1 MPELYLLHLG
11 ARHGAADVDYEDD
24 VLRDGG
30 QPGGC
35 EEVDEVSVVQLED
48 KQGRAEGWAHT
59 PPTVPPTPPSAHLH
73 VPRGVRPRH
82 VVLQHKTTQ
91 CCPVLGGGREGNMGA
106 VRAFLHPDG
115 RRQPPCVVG
124 GGGIRVLSTGW
135 KGPLSAQPY
144 LRAEAERG
152 AQQCRRVR

>member
-35 EEVDEVSVVQLED
+35 EEVDEVSVVQL
-48 KQGRAEGWAHT
+48 
-59 PPTVPPTPPSAHLH
+59 H

-91 CCPVLGGGREGNMGA
+91 CCPVLGGGREGNVGA

-115 RRQPPCVVG
+115 WRQPPSGQRQNAELSNAGAFGDAQLHTELGYDPLGVEVHGVAVRAQATPQQLLVAQLKG
-124 GGGIRVLSTGW
+124 GVPAG
-135 KGPLSAQPY
+135 
-144 LRAEAERG
+144 
-152 AQQCRRVR
+152 CH